1 MEAYEL
7 LGLAPGASAHDIK
20 KAFRRLA
27 MRWHPDRN
35 ADPAALEHF
44 KALRAAYEDLL
55 AGLAAGADDE
65 DAADRPDETA
75 ADDRASDSGD
85 DAPRGA
91 DRREDLTLTIEEA
104 YCGGETTIELED
116 ETECAACKGSGEE
129 VLMHSRLCV
138 HCHGSGRIRSKHGLV
153 GCKHCAGRGYLTK
166 HACPACA
173 GSGRMRTLR
182 PLVVPLP
189 AGLLGGDELR
199 VSGAGEAHESGPPG
213 DLILRIRL
221 APHALY
227 RLEGRNLTLSRPV
240 SALRML
246 IGGELAIPLP
256 GGTRMLKLAPG
267 SATARDLRVAG
278 AGIPGRH
285 GQPAGDLIVQLVP
298 VLPET
303 PDAEMR
309 ALIEQLD
316 ALVAAKHS
324 RHLPDVAL
332 WEARWLHD
340 RPDAP

>member
-44 KALRAAYEDLL
+44 KALRAAYENLL
-55 AGLAAGADDE
+55 AGLTAGTDDDDATDD
-65 DAADRPDETA
+65 DAA
-75 ADDRASDSGD
+75 RAD
-85 DAPRGA
+85 DAPRGG
-91 DRREDLTLTIEEA
+91 DRRQDLTLTIEQA
-104 YCGGETTIELED
+104 CCGGETTLQLED
-116 ETECAACKGSGEE
+116 ETECDACQGSGEE
-129 VLMHSRLCV
+129 ILMHTRLCA
-138 HCHGSGRIRSKHGLV
+138 HCHGTGRLRSPHGLV

-166 HACPACA
+166 HACPSCA
-173 GSGRMRTLR
+173 GSGRRRTLR
-182 PLVVPLP
+182 PLAVPLP
-189 AGLLGGDELR
+189 AGVLAGDELR
-199 VSGAGEAHESGPPG
+199 IAGAGEAHATGVSG
-213 DLILRIRL
+213 DLILHIRL

-227 RLEGRNLTLSRPV
+227 RLDGRNLILSRPL
-240 SALRML
+240 SALRTL

-267 SATARDLRVAG
+267 SATARDLRIAG
-278 AGIPGRH
+278 AGLPGRN

-298 VLPET
+298 VLPDN
-303 PDAEMR
+303 PDAAMR

-324 RHLPDVAL
+324 RHLSDVAL

-340 RPDAP
+340 TTDTR

>member
-1 MEAYEL
+1 MEAYDL
-7 LGLAPGASAHDIK
+7 LGLAPGASAKEIK

-55 AGLAAGADDE
+55 AGLAVEADDE
-65 DAADRPDETA
+65 DGADQSDDAAAEDRGAD
-75 ADDRASDSGD
+75 ADDI
-85 DAPRGA
+85 PRGA
-91 DRREDLTLTIEEA
+91 DRRQDLTLTIEEA
-104 YCGGETTIELED
+104 YCGGETTLKLED
-116 ETECAACKGSGEE
+116 ETECAECQGSGEE
-129 VLMHSRLCV
+129 VLMHTRLCA
-138 HCHGSGRIRSKHGLV
+138 HCHGTGRIRSKHGLL

-173 GSGRMRTLR
+173 GSGRMRTVR

-189 AGLLGGDELR
+189 PGLLGGDELR
-199 VSGAGEAHESGPPG
+199 IAGAGEAHEAGLPG
-213 DLILRIRL
+213 DLILRVRL
-221 APHALY
+221 ARHALY
-227 RLEGRNLTLSRPV
+227 RLDGRNLLLSRPV

-246 IGGELAIPLP
+246 IGGELAIPMP

-278 AGIPGRH
+278 AGFPGRG
-285 GQPAGDLIVQLVP
+285 GQPAGDLIVQLAP
-298 VLPET
+298 VLPDA

-309 ALIEQLD
+309 ALIAQLD
-316 ALVAAKHS
+316 TLVAAKHS